1 MAGEPRRYREL
12 CPIALA
18 LDVIGDRWTLL
29 LIRELFAGPKRFTDL
44 EQGLPGVGSSVL
56 ATRLRHLEQHGLV
69 RRRRLPRPAPALI
82 YELTPRGASLDAV
95 VLSIARWGA
104 AYLPGQQDLVSRGR
118 WLLQALAATADPPPP
133 GLGSTNFVLDGEE
146 SHIRVG
152 HRRLAARDGLLTDA
166 RATVRGTVPDLY
178 TLATTSGTGEP
189 GLGRVAVDGDRRAAE
204 WLLKHLVAGLRS
216 AANSGTSTKEHA

>member
-1 MAGEPRRYREL
+1 MAGESRRYREL

-18 LDVIGDRWTLL
+18 LEVIGDRWTLL
-29 LIRELFAGPKRFTDL
+29 VIRELFAGPKRFTDL

-56 ATRLRHLEQHGLV
+56 ASRLRQLEQRGLV
-69 RRRRLPRPAPALI
+69 RRRRLPRPAPALV
-82 YELTPRGASLDAV
+82 YELTPHGASLDAV
-95 VLSIARWGA
+95 VVSIARWGA
-104 AYLPGQQDLVSRGR
+104 AYLAGQRDLVSRGR

-133 GLGSTNFVLDGEE
+133 GLESTNFILDGEE

-178 TLATTSGTGEP
+178 TLATRAGRDEP
-189 GLGRVAVDGDRRAAE
+189 GLGRVAVDGDRRAAGR
-204 WLLKHLVAGLRS
+204 LLKHLAAGLRG
-216 AANSGTSTKEHA
+216 AASPGASTEEHA